1 MQDNDEVPLEDM
13 IAVEQV
19 AQELWR
25 KATKGSAGI
34 VRARQAGV
42 EEPRT
47 HGGHHL
53 AQTSRSAVSL
63 KSGVGSRNQA
73 PSAVSAHIRIGGP
86 SGTIIWLPD
95 IGGSGLSGGIAVL
108 CGTAESR
115 LGIP

>member
-53 AQTSRSAVSL
+53 AQTSRSAVS
-63 KSGVGSRNQA
+63 RNQA
-73 PSAVSAHIRIGGP
+73 LAHATRRRPLFPLTSASADLRAPS
-86 SGTIIWLPD
+86 
-95 IGGSGLSGGIAVL
+95 
-108 CGTAESR
+108 CGCPTLAAAA
-115 LGIP
+115 